1 MNKTR
6 FTVIGAGHGGKAMAA
21 DLAARGFPVNLFNR
35 TAERISEIALRGEIE
50 LEREN
55 GTTCL
60 GRLMTVT
67 SDIAEA
73 LDEAEVIMVVVPAS
87 GHRDVARL
95 CAPHLREGQAVV
107 LNPGRTGGA
116 LEFRQILDRIGCS
129 SDVIVAETG
138 TFIFASRSTGPA
150 QARIFR
156 RKNAVPLA
164 ALPAVRTGQVLEMV
178 CEAYPQFIPAPNVL
192 HTSLDNMGA
201 MFHPALTLLNAGW
214 IERTKGDFQFYIDG
228 VTRSTAHVLEVL
240 DRERV
245 TIAAALGVRA
255 RPALRWLKDAYSAEG
270 ATLYEAIQANPGY
283 QGIKAPRNL
292 RHRYIFEDVPFSLV
306 PMASLGEQFGVETW
320 AIDAMIRLAC
330 VVHGTNYY
338 RRGRTVEDMGLQG
351 LRVSEVMRVAHDGRI
366 KPVYALPEARSSL
379 PGQRAAL
386 PGGSAEPP
394 SVPLR
399 GAERHAELAHQQQVP
414 ALAERPLDRE
424 SVTNDQT

>member
-1 MNKTR
+1 MDTKTR

-21 DLAARGFPVNLFNR
+21 DLAARGFPVSLYNR
-35 TAERISEIALRGEIE
+35 TPERIGELALRGEIE
-50 LEREN
+50 LERED
-55 GTTCL
+55 GTFCH
-60 GRLMTVT
+60 GRLALVT

-73 LDEAEVIMVVVPAS
+73 LDGAEVVMVVLPAS
-87 GHRDVARL
+87 GHRDVACL
-95 CAPHLREGQAVV
+95 CAPYLRDGQIVV

-116 LEFRQILDRIGCS
+116 LEFRQILDRMGCS
-129 SDVIVAETG
+129 ADVIVAEAG
-138 TFIFASRSTGPA
+138 TFVFASRSTGPA

-228 VTRSTAHVLEVL
+228 ITHSTAHVLEVL

-245 TIAAALGVRA
+245 TIAAALGVHTRS
-255 RPALRWLKDAYSAEG
+255 ALRWLKDAYSAEG
-270 ATLYEAIQANPGY
+270 ETLYEAIQANPGY

-306 PMASLGEQFGVETW
+306 PMASLGEQFGVNTW

-330 VVHGTNYY
+330 IVHGTNYFQ
-338 RRGRTVEDMGLQG
+338 RGRTVEDMGLKG
-351 LRVSEVMRVAHDGRI
+351 LRVSEVMSYVREGRVKA
-366 KPVYALPEARSSL
+366 VYAIAGTARRL
-379 PGQRAAL
+379 PGQRPAL
-386 PGGSAEPP
+386 PGASLQPPSTLPLSAEH
-394 SVPLR
+394 R
-399 GAERHAELAHQQQVP
+399 AEQAHRQ
-414 ALAERPLDRE
+414 
-424 SVTNDQT
+424 